1 MEEKRSIDVDD
12 LTVPLFVDSEKTEK
26 VVRRVLSLGRS
37 TSVIFNSLNFFIII
51 VI

>member
-12 LTVPLFVDSEKTEK
+12 LTVPLFIDSEKAEK

-37 TSVIFNSLNFFIII
+37 TSVVFNSLNFI
-51 VI
+51 VV